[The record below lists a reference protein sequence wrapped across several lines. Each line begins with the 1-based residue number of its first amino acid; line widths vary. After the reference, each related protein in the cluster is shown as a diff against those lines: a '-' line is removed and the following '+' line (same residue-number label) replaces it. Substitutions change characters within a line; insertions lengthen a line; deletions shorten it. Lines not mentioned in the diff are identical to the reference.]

1 MRHPSE
7 CDFRCLRCGGYF
19 QSRDLRRREMGGSDQ
34 FHTLNERDWRTGSYA
49 CGPVI
54 WRRDGYGAIRLA
66 RAGFPEVER

>member
-1 MRHPSE
+1 
-7 CDFRCLRCGGYF
+7 
-19 QSRDLRRREMGGSDQ
+19 MGGSDQ